1 LNRISLEFH
10 DPLVMALMFECLKN
24 HREIKIV
31 TVKNKFKLK
40 AGKAKFEQP
49 PDLHVNVD
57 IGDGWL
63 CEVQFLFRDIL
74 LIKKELH
81 KFYDVNRATSEMD
94 VAGPLFSQ
102 LPEVK
107 SEAGVAATGAAA
119 AQEGKLDAALAQK
132 VKKYKEKYEA
142 FKKASAV
149 SLAEKD
155 AALAEKDTA
164 LAKKDAALSEKESAL
179 TAALAE
185 KDAALA
191 ELDAS
196 KVRTLLEQSKVKEL
210 QAELERCRGELR
222 KDAKPGGAL
231 PPPPPPPGETALYSW
246 EVLKE
251 GCPQGV
257 DPKHKEL
264 ALQPEQF
271 KEALGVEKE
280 DWAGMPEWKKQQ
292 QKKAAGLF

>member
-1 LNRISLEFH
+1 
-10 DPLVMALMFECLKN
+10 
-24 HREIKIV
+24 
-31 TVKNKFKLK
+31 
-40 AGKAKFEQP
+40 
-49 PDLHVNVD
+49 
-57 IGDGWL
+57 
-63 CEVQFLFRDIL
+63 L

-132 VKKYKEKYEA
+132 VGEYEA

-191 ELDAS
+191 AALAEKDAALAAALAEKDAALAAALASLAEKDSSLAEKDAS
-196 KVRTLLEQSKVKEL
+196 KVRTGTLLDKVKEL

-280 DWAGMPEWKKQQ
+280 G
-292 QKKAAGLF
+292 

>member
-1 LNRISLEFH
+1 
-10 DPLVMALMFECLKN
+10 
-24 HREIKIV
+24 
-31 TVKNKFKLK
+31 
-40 AGKAKFEQP
+40 
-49 PDLHVNVD
+49 
-57 IGDGWL
+57 
-63 CEVQFLFRDIL
+63 L

-132 VKKYKEKYEA
+132 VGEYEA

-191 ELDAS
+191 AALAEKDAALAAALASLAEKDSSLAEKDAS
-196 KVRTLLEQSKVKEL
+196 KVRTGTLLDKVKEL

-280 DWAGMPEWKKQQ
+280 DWAGMPKWKKQQ